1 MRILFLSKTAT
12 IILDIVAWVL
22 FHLSIGYTFSRLPI
36 ELFDPE
42 KKWFQTKPWEK
53 GGEIYQKIFRVKSW
67 KKWIPSGAALYRGAY
82 EIKHITE
89 YSVENVRLWV
99 KESCRSE
106 FCHIVMILPGFL
118 FFLWNSVEAGMW
130 MVAYAFL
137 NNLIPI
143 VMQRYNRPRVNRLLA
158 QLEKKSKQKSEIA
171 TLAYEPQTVLI
182 DSYE

>member
-1 MRILFLSKTAT
+1 M
-12 IILDIVAWVL
+12 
-22 FHLSIGYTFSRLPI
+22 
-36 ELFDPE
+36 
-42 KKWFQTKPWEK
+42 
-53 GGEIYQKIFRVKSW
+53 
-67 KKWIPSGAALYRGAY
+67 IPSGAALYRGAY

-158 QLEKKSKQKSEIA
+158 QLEEKSKQKCESA

>member
-67 KKWIPSGAALYRGAY
+67 KKLIPSGAALYRGAY

-99 KESCRSE
+99 K
-106 FCHIVMILPGFL
+106 
-118 FFLWNSVEAGMW
+118 
-130 MVAYAFL
+130 
-137 NNLIPI
+137 
-143 VMQRYNRPRVNRLLA
+143 RVVGQNFAISL
-158 QLEKKSKQKSEIA
+158 
-171 TLAYEPQTVLI
+171 
-182 DSYE
+182 